1 MTQVVL
7 LNDCFRELCTLSTYL
22 QHRDASLTDSYKKL
36 DITKKVLSSK
46 KSNPG
51 TTLEEFLAADPPT
64 QYSSM
69 NLKSTPNC
77 KEQFTTFRKTFL
89 QALVDNLNS
98 RFPETSLL
106 AASAVLDSENWPE
119 SDADKILLETVNFLS
134 KNGESTYI
142 ENCQCFQKT

>member
-1 MTQVVL
+1 M
-7 LNDCFRELCTLSTYL
+7 
-22 QHRDASLTDSYKKL
+22 
-36 DITKKVLSSK
+36 TKKVLSAM

-51 TTLEEFLAADPPT
+51 TTLKEFLAADPPT

-77 KEQFTTFRKTFL
+77 KKQFTTLRKTFL

-119 SDADKILLETVNFLS
+119 SDEDKILFGDS
-134 KNGESTYI
+134 AIIFFRKW
-142 ENCQCFQKT
+142 